1 MQEVLWDGIL
11 AKESIWQTVV
21 LIPKGKSG
29 DFRGIGLVEV
39 LWKTMSSLLNR
50 RLTAAITFHDVLHG
64 FRAGCG
70 MGTAS
75 LEAKLLQQLTA
86 MTEVVLF
93 EVLLDLQ
100 KAYYAL
106 DRDMCLGI
114 IAVYGI
120 GPKTIRL
127 LQTYWGPLTM
137 VARSSRYFGGHLR
150 DTAA

>member
-1 MQEVLWDGIL
+1 MTCCTG
-11 AKESIWQTVV
+11 
-21 LIPKGKSG
+21 SG
-29 DFRGIGLVEV
+29 RAVE
-39 LWKTMSSLLNR
+39 W
-50 RLTAAITFHDVLHG
+50 
-64 FRAGCG
+64 
-70 MGTAS
+70 GTLPS
-75 LEAKLLQQLTA
+75 KAKLLQQLTS
-86 MTEVVLF
+86 MTEVVIF

-127 LQTYWGPLTM
+127 LRTYWGPLTM